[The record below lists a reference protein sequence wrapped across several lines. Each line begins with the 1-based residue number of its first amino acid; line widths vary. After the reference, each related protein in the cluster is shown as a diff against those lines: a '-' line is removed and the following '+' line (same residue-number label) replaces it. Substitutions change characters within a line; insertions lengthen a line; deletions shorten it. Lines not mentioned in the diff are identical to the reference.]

1 VKFRTGFVTN
11 SSSSSFVIA
20 YKKEDYSEEELKK
33 YPILKMYDHIV
44 DHIATIKGEDWYD
57 SEGRVFRTI
66 EELNEHYAN
75 SWWNED
81 DVENFNPETLPPYEL
96 EEYQMI
102 KKALEEGKHVVVK
115 DVKYHD
121 EVANEFIQEILK
133 DHHFELL
140 KECEG

>member
-66 EELNEHYAN
+66 EELNELAGDI
-75 SWWNED
+75 ERV
-81 DVENFNPETLPPYEL
+81 DVSEIEQTREEFGMVEQEPEELTNFRTQEEEGLSLEQSL
-96 EEYQMI
+96 EEEM
-102 KKALEEGKHVVVK
+102 ALRK
-115 DVKYHD
+115 DD
-121 EVANEFIQEILK
+121 LE
-133 DHHFELL
+133 
-140 KECEG
+140 